1 MSDKNDPTRGFLKMA
16 SGYGLDAEGMAK
28 AAVDVDKVNNDITS
42 ELRSLRSG
50 LEPLIGIWKGSAATS
65 FGKLMEQWG
74 AETEKLN
81 QALGGIASTLK
92 EQSGGYMLQEEEAS
106 SNISSIAAGLD
117 G

>member
-1 MSDKNDPTRGFLKMA
+1 MA

-28 AAVDVDKVNNDITS
+28 AANDVDKVNNEITS

-50 LEPLIGIWKGSAATS
+50 LEPLTQIWKGAAATS
-65 FGKLMEQWG
+65 FAKLIEQWG

-92 EQSGGYMLQEEEAS
+92 EQSGGYILQEEEAAQS
-106 SNISSIAAGLD
+106 MSSIAAGLD